1 MPASTFAASLF
12 ANSSLICV
20 ACRINKPMMLQSLIF
35 NGGDLLLP
43 STRTN
48 IDIKDEFAKT
58 FALDASVHNVS
69 K

>member
-1 MPASTFAASLF
+1 
-12 ANSSLICV
+12 
-20 ACRINKPMMLQSLIF
+20 MMLQSLIF